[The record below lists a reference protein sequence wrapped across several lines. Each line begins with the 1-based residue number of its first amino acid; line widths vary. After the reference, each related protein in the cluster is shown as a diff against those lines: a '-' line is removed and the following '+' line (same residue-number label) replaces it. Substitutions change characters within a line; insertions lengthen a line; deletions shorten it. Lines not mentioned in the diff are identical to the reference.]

1 MRLFRLISTVLMG
14 AAVSTAAM
22 AQSATADVT
31 RAPGKVTATKSVEIT
46 ADITAIDAA
55 TRGVTLKGPEGNEV
69 ELTAGPEVRN
79 FDQLKVGDKVQMQ
92 YVEQL
97 ELELIKGG
105 GRPVVRSEA
114 GGGARAAQGEAPAG
128 MVAAQVTT
136 IGDVIALDPSTRT
149 VTLKGPER
157 TVDLVVEDPEQF
169 KLIALGDQ
177 IQATL
182 TAAVGIAAST
192 PAAK

>member
-1 MRLFRLISTVLMG
+1 MRFIRSISLVLLG
-14 AAVSTAAM
+14 AAM
-22 AQSATADVT
+22 ATASMAQTTTSDVT
-31 RAPGKVTATKSVEIT
+31 RAPGKVTATNSTEIT
-46 ADITAIDAA
+46 ADITALDAA
-55 TRGVTLKGPEGNEV
+55 TRGVTLKGPEGNVV
-69 ELTAGPEVRN
+69 ELIAGPEVRN

-92 YVEQL
+92 VIEQL

-105 GRPVVRSEA
+105 GRPVVRTEA
-114 GGGARAAQGEAPAG
+114 SGGARAPEGGAPAG
-128 MVAAQVTT
+128 VIAAQETT
-136 IGDVIALDPSTRT
+136 IGDVIALDPATRT

-157 TVDLVVEDPEQF
+157 TVELVVEDPEQY

-182 TAAVGIAAST
+182 TAAVGIAASR

>member
-1 MRLFRLISTVLMG
+1 MRFIRSISLVLLG
-14 AAVSTAAM
+14 AAMTTASM
-22 AQSATADVT
+22 AQTTTSDVT
-31 RAPGKVTATKSVEIT
+31 RAPGKVTATNSTEIT
-46 ADITAIDAA
+46 ADIAALDAA
-55 TRGVTLKGPEGNEV
+55 TRGVTLKGPEGNVV
-69 ELTAGPEVRN
+69 ELIAGPEVRN

-92 YVEQL
+92 VIEQL

-105 GRPVVRSEA
+105 GRPVVRTEA
-114 GGGARAAQGEAPAG
+114 SGGARAPEGGAPAG
-128 MVAAQVTT
+128 VIAAQETT
-136 IGDVIALDPSTRT
+136 IGDVIALDPATRT

-157 TVDLVVEDPEQF
+157 TVELVVEDPEQY

-182 TAAVGIAAST
+182 TAAVGIAASR

>member
-1 MRLFRLISTVLMG
+1 MRFIRSISLVLLG
-14 AAVSTAAM
+14 AAMTTASM
-22 AQSATADVT
+22 AQTTTSDVT

-46 ADITAIDAA
+46 ADITALDAA
-55 TRGVTLKGPEGNEV
+55 TRGVTLKGPEGNVV
-69 ELTAGPEVRN
+69 ELTAGPELRN

-92 YVEQL
+92 VIEQL

-105 GRPVVRSEA
+105 GRPVVRTEA
-114 GGGARAAQGEAPAG
+114 GGGARAPQGGAPAG
-128 MVAAQVTT
+128 LVAAQVTT
-136 IGDVIALDPSTRT
+136 IGDVIALDPATRT
-149 VTLKGPER
+149 VTLKGPEL
-157 TVDLVVEDPEQF
+157 TVDLVVEDPEQY

>member
-1 MRLFRLISTVLMG
+1 MRALHLICTALLGAAISTH
-14 AAVSTAAM
+14 AM
-22 AQSATADVT
+22 AQSATANVS
-31 RAPGKVTATKSVEIT
+31 RAPGKVTATKTVDIT

-55 TRGVTLKGPEGNEV
+55 TRGVTLKGPEGNTV
-69 ELTAGPEVRN
+69 ELTAGPEVQN

-114 GGGARAAQGEAPAG
+114 SGGARAAQGAAPAG
-128 MVAAQVTT
+128 MVAAQLTT
-136 IGDVIALDPSTRT
+136 IGDVIALDPATQT
-149 VTLKGPER
+149 VTLKGPEQ
-157 TVDLVVEDPEQF
+157 TVDLAVKDPEQF
-169 KLIALGDQ
+169 KLIAIGDQ

-192 PAAK
+192 PAAE

>member
-136 IGDVIALDPSTRT
+136 IGDVIALDPATRT

-182 TAAVGIAAST
+182 TAAVGIAASA